1 MILLCA
7 STGQIIWFFVLMFV
21 ILPFGVVAIAVFLI
35 VQTIKLFRG
44 DYNSGNTDPLVLEN
58 IADAIER

>member
-7 STGQIIWFFVLMFV
+7 SLGQIIWFLVLTLV
-21 ILPFGVVAIAVFLI
+21 ILPVGTIAIAVFLI

-44 DYNSGNTDPLVLEN
+44 DYNSNNPNTMVLEN
-58 IADAIER
+58 IPDVIEG